1 MKKPINILIVT
12 KHQTYLL
19 ALRSVISHI
28 PNCVVC
34 GIEEDGFNLLS
45 KQSVSSADVL
55 LIDLGMSAVNG
66 IDVSKLLLK
75 KHNKLKIIGLAL
87 HFDAFR
93 LEEILEIGIKGL
105 LLKNTT
111 KKEIETALLKVVNG
125 GIYIPQAI
133 IENLNTLH
141 INN

>member
-1 MKKPINILIVT
+1 MKKPIKILIVT

-34 GIEEDGFNLLS
+34 GIEEDGFSLLS
-45 KQSVSSADVL
+45 NKSIASADVL

-75 KHNKLKIIGLAL
+75 KYDHLKIIGLAL

-111 KKEIETALLKVVNG
+111 KREIEVALNKVVDG
-125 GIYIPQAI
+125 GIYIPNTI